1 MSRMTNR
8 RARRKFLK
16 SIPLAAAALPAALTA
31 RSDPGV
37 RPQSQTARSDRADIS
52 PDTLREAEKIDAI
65 AFSDT
70 ERAGMTANVAA
81 NRANYEML
89 RTIAVD
95 YDVEPAF
102 RFEPLAGAA
111 TAAASAAR
119 GRATPH
125 APLTIDRPRLA
136 ARPPDEELAFL
147 PLTALA
153 ALVQSRLVSSTELT
167 ELYLA
172 RLQRFGPKL
181 ECVVTRTDRS
191 EERR

>member
-16 SIPLAAAALPAALTA
+16 SIPIAAALPAALTA

-37 RPQSQTARSDRADIS
+37 RSQSQTARSDRGDIS
-52 PDTLREAEKIDAI
+52 PDTLREAERLDAI
-65 AFSDT
+65 AFSDA
-70 ERAGMTANVAA
+70 ERVGMTANVTA
-81 NRANYEML
+81 NRTNYEML

-125 APLTIDRPRLA
+125 A
-136 ARPPDEELAFL
+136 
-147 PLTALA
+147 
-153 ALVQSRLVSSTELT
+153 
-167 ELYLA
+167 
-172 RLQRFGPKL
+172 
-181 ECVVTRTDRS
+181 
-191 EERR
+191 